1 VFNPWLPLSFG
12 FVKSVTTIAIANQ
25 QTLLRVD
32 RARIRRAVRAVAAGE
47 IAARATIS
55 VAVVDD
61 AAIGK
66 LNEQFLHHRGPTDV
80 LSFLLHE
87 EDGAVE
93 GEVVV
98 SAETARRA
106 APRYGWSAEDELL
119 LYVIHG
125 ALHLA
130 GYDDKTPA
138 ARKVMRSREETYLKL
153 LGVRRTS

>member
-1 VFNPWLPLSFG
+1 MEKNPH
-12 FVKSVTTIAIANQ
+12 VRSVTTIAIANR

-32 RARIRRAVRAVAAGE
+32 RVRIRRAVRAIAAEE
-47 IAARATIS
+47 IAGRAAIS

-61 AAIGK
+61 AAIAK

-87 EDGAVE
+87 EDGVLE

-98 SAETARRA
+98 SAETALRA
-106 APRYGWSAEDELL
+106 APRYDWSAEEELL

-125 ALHLA
+125 VLHLA
-130 GYDDKTPA
+130 GYDDAAPA
-138 ARKVMRSREETYLKL
+138 DRKVMRNREATYLRQV
-153 LGVRRTS
+153 GVCRTS

>member
-1 VFNPWLPLSFG
+1 M
-12 FVKSVTTIAIANQ
+12 KSVTTIAIANQ

-47 IAARATIS
+47 IAARAAIS
-55 VAVVDD
+55 VAVVND
-61 AAIGK
+61 AAIGA
-66 LNEQFLHHRGPTDV
+66 LNERFLHHRGPTDV
-80 LSFLLHE
+80 ISFVLQE
-87 EDGAVE
+87 EDGVLE

-130 GYDDKTPA
+130 GYDDAAPA
-138 ARKVMRSREETYLKL
+138 QRKIMRSREETYLQRV
-153 LGVRRTS
+153 GVSRTK

>member
-1 VFNPWLPLSFG
+1 M
-12 FVKSVTTIAIANQ
+12 TTIAIANQ

-61 AAIGK
+61 AAIGR
-66 LNEQFLHHRGPTDV
+66 LNERFLHHRGATDV
-80 LSFLLHE
+80 LSFVLTD
-87 EDGAVE
+87 EDGALE

-98 SAETARRA
+98 SAETACRA

-130 GYDDKTPA
+130 GYGDETPA
-138 ARKVMRSREETYLKL
+138 ARKVMRSREETYLKR
-153 LGVRRTS
+153 LGVRRKS